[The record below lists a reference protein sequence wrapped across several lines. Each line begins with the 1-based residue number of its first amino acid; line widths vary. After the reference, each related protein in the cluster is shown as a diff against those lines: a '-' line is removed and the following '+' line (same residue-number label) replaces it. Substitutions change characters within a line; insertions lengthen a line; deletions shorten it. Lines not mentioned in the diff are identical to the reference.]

1 MCSRLARPRSSLW
14 RPQPGQPDAETPRP
28 RLDEIKPPAR
38 LEIDRQTVSPTVIRR
53 STQTITLRFRV
64 VACDGRTVVGALVY
78 ATPTPFE
85 QFQPAE
91 RATDANGWAT
101 LPMRRLRF
109 FPVSGRQQL
118 LSVFVRARNPREELL
133 GGISTR
139 RLVAFPVRLGG

>member
-1 MCSRLARPRSSLW
+1 M
-14 RPQPGQPDAETPRP
+14 
-28 RLDEIKPPAR
+28 
-38 LEIDRQTVSPTVIRR
+38 RR
-53 STQTITLRFRV
+53 STQTTTLRFRV

-101 LPMRRLRF
+101 LPTRGLRL
-109 FPVSGRQQL
+109 FPVSGRHQL

>member
-1 MCSRLARPRSSLW
+1 MARPRSSLW

-38 LEIDRQTVSPTVIRR
+38 LEIDRQSVSPTVIRR

-101 LPMRRLRF
+101 LPTRGLRF
-109 FPVSGRQQL
+109 FPVSGRQQC
-118 LSVFVRARNPREELL
+118 
-133 GGISTR
+133 
-139 RLVAFPVRLGG
+139 